1 MELNKQTAM
10 GLFIAFIMLF
20 AMVGYAFYFTGREG
34 ESNIPQIPHIVNRT
48 LAPEEKI
55 LVLRTGRV
63 LIEDFYSPG
72 SPESLDKKIMLEGF
86 AEQLKDFMVLETAE
100 VPANETRVWL
110 IGRTGDV
117 VDMANITQESFMTEF
132 CLNALLQPKECLLEE
147 F

>member
-20 AMVGYAFYFTGREG
+20 AMVGYSFYFHGEG
-34 ESNIPQIPHIVNRT
+34 GSNTPQIPHIINRS

-55 LVLRTGRV
+55 LALRMGRV
-63 LIEDFYSPG
+63 LVEDFYSPG
-72 SPESLDKKIMLEGF
+72 SQESLEKKAMLEGF
-86 AEQLKDFMVLETAE
+86 AERLKDFMVLETVE
-100 VPANETRVWL
+100 VPSNETKIWM

-117 VDMANITQESFMTEF
+117 VDIANITQNGFMAEF
-132 CLNALLQPKECLLEE
+132 CLNAILQPKECLLEE